1 MRKSERMRHV
11 IVLCALLLTST
22 LAAKSVANPVHAVDS
37 LLAAYSSASRSN
49 KADIGDRLIKL
60 CMADDNLLS
69 IQRKTTSLHSD
80 TLDFFVWLAAERFYY
95 NNSYFKESIGFID
108 KALPLATA
116 NAPEYHATLL
126 CDRGYCL
133 FKTGHNTEATEAELK
148 AERFSKKH
156 GLLLPQARAYNYLA
170 IINLSLGSIDEAKH
184 FVQKAIDTDRLTG
197 SDQNT
202 HNYLGIA
209 CEVFSV
215 AKEPDMAI
223 SYGRRAVEAAR
234 AIGYTAGVVNHLSQ
248 LSYAYNRKGDLQQAL
263 AMSQEAVKTV
273 EQMDVVDRNL
283 LAISLEY
290 VAFNLLDMKRNSE
303 AVPVIRRAIGLQ
315 EELGNYRSV
324 CYDYLSLAEAL
335 ETDQPHESNKA
346 LHRYAKMLDSLHHAE
361 MHEAL
366 SNANAALHNDE
377 LQEAN
382 EESRR
387 NFNRIAIAALAG
399 ILLLSAVI
407 AVLAY
412 INHLRRRTQE
422 ATERLQKARETFFTN
437 VTHELRTPLTVI
449 LGLTRLLNKK
459 EKDADKKESLAMIE
473 RNGQSLLTLVNQ
485 LLDISKMTSE
495 TMQFSWQQG
504 DVAAFVEMIV
514 EHFRPMADLKGV
526 DLSFNAASQAIPTFF
541 VADAMQKMVGNLI
554 SNAIKFTPKGGEV
567 AVGIGTN
574 GKELQVSVED
584 NGVGIQPEDIERLFE
599 PFFQGT
605 NHERTGTGV
614 GLALVSQLAKALG
627 GKVGVSSTPGEK
639 TRFFIALPLKETL
652 SEGDRLV
659 AATALHDIQTDS
671 TETMVKDGRK
681 LETAAE
687 DESEEGGKT
696 RILVVEDNAD
706 VAAFIGS
713 VLAERYAVAYA
724 YDGAEGERKAAEWMP
739 DLVVTDIMM
748 PEVDGLE
755 MCRRIRSSEQTNH
768 IPIIIITARNTDSDR
783 LSGIEAGAEAYL
795 CKPFMAEELLLRIDK
810 ILEQRRMLQQKFQK
824 TVSAPEADTAVSN
837 TAATIEPS
845 KEETI
850 YERNLSESN
859 QAFLHKVDEVIFR
872 LMPEGKVDVQE
883 VATAVCLSRSQ
894 FGRKLR
900 AVVDMSPSDYINDVR
915 LNEVRRLLH
924 SQPQLSLLDI
934 ALRTGFSDHAHLTHA
949 FTRKFGVSPSLY
961 IRQANA
967 AN

>member
-1 MRKSERMRHV
+1 MKLF
-11 IVLCALLLTST
+11 VLCVLLLSSACT
-22 LAAKSVANPVHAVDS
+22 LAAKSGDDPIHTVDS
-37 LLAAYSSASRSN
+37 LLDAYSSASRSN
-49 KADIGDRLIKL
+49 KAAIADRLIKL
-60 CMADDNLLS
+60 CQADDNLLS
-69 IQRKTTSLHSD
+69 IQRKTTSLKSD

-95 NNSYFKESIGFID
+95 NNSYFKESLALID
-108 KALPLATA
+108 KALPLAPG
-116 NAPEYHATLL
+116 NAPEYHAMLL

-133 FKTGHNTEATEAELK
+133 FKTSRNKEATEAELE

-156 GLLLPQARAYNYLA
+156 GLLLPQARAYNYQA
-170 IINLSLGSIDEAKH
+170 IINLSLGYIDEAKH

-209 CEVFSV
+209 CEVYNV
-215 AKEPDMAI
+215 ANEPDMAI
-223 SYGRRAVEAAR
+223 SYGRQAVEAAR
-234 AIGYTAGVVNHLSQ
+234 AIGFTPGVVNHLSQ

-303 AVPVIRRAIGLQ
+303 AVPVIQRAIGLQ
-315 EELGNYRSV
+315 EEMGNYRSV
-324 CYDYLSLAEAL
+324 CYDYKSLAEAL
-335 ETDQPHESNKA
+335 EVDQPHESNKA
-346 LHRYAKMLDSLHHAE
+346 LLRYAKMLDSLHHAE

-366 SNANAALHNDE
+366 SSANAALHNDE
-377 LQEAN
+377 LQEEN
-382 EESRR
+382 EERR
-387 NFNRIAIAALAG
+387 RSTHRIAIAAIVGL
-399 ILLLSAVI
+399 LLLSAVI
-407 AVLAY
+407 AILAY
-412 INHLRRRTQE
+412 VNHLRRRTQE
-422 ATERLQKARETFFTN
+422 ATERLQRARETFFTN

-449 LGLTRLLNKK
+449 LGLTRLLHGK
-459 EKDADKKESLAMIE
+459 ETDSGKKESLAMIE

-485 LLDISKMTSE
+485 LLDISKMNSE
-495 TMQFSWQQG
+495 TIQFSWQQG

-514 EHFRPMADLKGV
+514 EHFRPMADLGGV
-526 DLSFNAASQAIPTFF
+526 NLRFQGASQPIPTFF
-541 VADAMQKMVGNLI
+541 VADAMQKMVGNLV
-554 SNAIKFTPKGGEV
+554 SNAIKFTPQGGKV
-567 AVGIGTN
+567 TVSIGTD
-574 GKELQVSVED
+574 GKELNVGVED
-584 NGVGIQPEDIERLFE
+584 TGVGIQPEDIERLFE

-627 GKVGVSSTPGEK
+627 GQVGVSSTPGEK
-639 TRFFIALPLKETL
+639 TRFVITLPLKERL
-652 SEGDRLV
+652 AEGDRLV
-659 AATALHDIQTDS
+659 TETALPDMQSDSNVNLAQT
-671 TETMVKDGRK
+671 GGK
-681 LETAAE
+681 LQTPAE
-687 DESEEGGKT
+687 DENGEDGRT

-706 VAAFIGS
+706 VAAYIS
-713 VLAERYAVAYA
+713 AVLGEKFAVAYA
-724 YDGAEGERKAAEWMP
+724 ADGAEGEQKAAEWMP
-739 DLVVTDIMM
+739 DLVLTDVMM

-755 MCRRIRSSEQTNH
+755 MCRRIRSSEKTNH
-768 IPIIIITARNTDSDR
+768 IPIIIITAKNTDSDR

-824 TVSAPEADTAVSN
+824 TVNIPEDGTALPG
-837 TAATIEPS
+837 TAASTTEPS

-850 YERNLSESN
+850 YERNLSEAN
-859 QAFLHKVDEVIFR
+859 RDFLRKIDEAIFR
-872 LMPEGKVDVQE
+872 LMAEGKVDVQE
-883 VATAVCLSRSQ
+883 VSAAVCLSRSQ

-934 ALRTGFSDHAHLTHA
+934 ALLTGFSDHAHLSHA
-949 FTRKFGVSPSLY
+949 FSRKFGVSPSSY
-961 IRQANA
+961 IRQENVEGEE
-967 AN
+967 

>member
-1 MRKSERMRHV
+1 MRHV
-11 IVLCALLLTST
+11 IVLCALLLSST
-22 LAAKSVANPVHAVDS
+22 LAAKSVADPVHAVDS

-209 CEVFSV
+209 CEVYSV

-659 AATALHDIQTDS
+659 AATALHDMHTDLA
-671 TETMVKDGRK
+671 ETMVKDGRK

-824 TVSAPEADTAVSN
+824 TVNIPESETDVTDVTDAAASAP
-837 TAATIEPS
+837 EPS

-872 LMPEGKVDVQE
+872 LMQEGKVDVQE

>member
-1 MRKSERMRHV
+1 MLSGT
-11 IVLCALLLTST
+11 LT
-22 LAAKSVANPVHAVDS
+22 AKSVTNPVHVVDS
-37 LLAAYSSASRSN
+37 LLAAYSTASRSN
-49 KADIGDRLIKL
+49 KAAIGDRLIKL
-60 CMADDNLLS
+60 CLDDDNLLS
-69 IQRKTTSLHSD
+69 IQRKTTSLPSD
-80 TLDFFVWLAAERFYY
+80 TLDFLVWLAAERFYY
-95 NNSYFKESIGFID
+95 NNSYFKESLALID
-108 KALPLATA
+108 KALTLAA
-116 NAPEYHATLL
+116 GNAPEYHAMLL

-133 FKTGHNTEATEAELK
+133 FKTSRNKEATEAELK

-156 GLLLPQARAYNYLA
+156 GLLLPQARAYNYLT
-170 IINLSLGSIDEAKH
+170 IINLSLGYIDEAKH
-184 FVQKAIDTDRLTG
+184 FVQKAIDTDHLTG

-209 CEVFSV
+209 CEVYNV
-215 AKEPDMAI
+215 ANEPDMAI
-223 SYGRRAVEAAR
+223 SYGRQAVEAAR
-234 AIGYTAGVVNHLSQ
+234 DIGYTAGVVNHLSQ

-263 AMSQEAVKTV
+263 AISQEAVRTV

-324 CYDYLSLAEAL
+324 CYDHLSLAEAL
-335 ETDQPHESNKA
+335 EVDQPHESNKA
-346 LHRYAKMLDSLHHAE
+346 LHRYAKMLDSLHHDE

-366 SNANAALHNDE
+366 SSANAALHNDE

-387 NFNRIAIAALAG
+387 NVQRIAIASLVG

-412 INHLRRRTQE
+412 VNHLRRRTQE
-422 ATERLQKARETFFTN
+422 ATEKLQKARETFFTN

-449 LGLTRLLNKK
+449 LGLTQLLHGK
-459 EKDADKKESLAMIE
+459 ETDSNKKESLAMIE

-485 LLDISKMTSE
+485 LLDISKMTSD
-495 TMQFSWQQG
+495 TIQFSWQQG

-514 EHFRPMADLKGV
+514 EHFRPMADLGGV
-526 DLSFNAASQAIPTFF
+526 NLRFQGASQPIPTLF

-554 SNAIKFTPKGGEV
+554 SNAIKFTPQGGEV
-567 AVGIGTN
+567 TVSISTT
-574 GKELQVSVED
+574 GKKLHVCVAD

-599 PFFQGT
+599 PFFQGS

-627 GKVGVSSTPGEK
+627 GQVGVSSTLGEK
-639 TRFFIALPLKETL
+639 TQFVITLPLKEKL
-652 SEGDRLV
+652 AEGERLV
-659 AATALHDIQTDS
+659 TATTLPDIQAGANVTLAQAGRKHEMV
-671 TETMVKDGRK
+671 TEDETEEDGR
-681 LETAAE
+681 
-687 DESEEGGKT
+687 T

-706 VAAFIGS
+706 VAAFIGG
-713 VLAERYAVAYA
+713 VLGEKYAVAYA

-739 DLVVTDIMM
+739 DLVLTDVMM

-783 LSGIEAGAEAYL
+783 LSGFEAGAEAYL

-824 TVSAPEADTAVSN
+824 TVDIQASDTAIPNAEPS
-837 TAATIEPS
+837 TMEPS

-850 YERNLSESN
+850 YERNLSETN
-859 QAFLHKVDEVIFR
+859 WAFLRKIDEAIFR
-872 LMPEGKVDVQE
+872 LMAQGKVDVQE
-883 VATAVCLSRSQ
+883 VAAAVCLSRSQ

-915 LNEVRRLLH
+915 LNEVRRLLR

-934 ALRTGFSDHAHLTHA
+934 ALRTGFSDHAHLSHA
-949 FTRKFGVSPSLY
+949 FSRKFGVSPSHY
-961 IRQANA
+961 IRQTNA
-967 AN
+967 EGEE